1 MHLLFSDNTAWGLF
15 NFRRAII
22 RHFVEQGCRVSV
34 CAPYHEDYFRKFRH
48 MGCEPHAIDIDCHGV
63 NPLKDATLLM
73 NYLRLMRR
81 LKPDV
86 SFTYTIKPNLYAGI
100 AAQCLH
106 IPYIALVPGA
116 GQAFIRHTP
125 VTTVVRTLYKVAFRH
140 ARQVWF
146 LNSDDAELFRRER
159 LVAKD
164 RIRKMDGEGID
175 LTAFPLIKEAH
186 TQRPFTFIF
195 IGRLLMEKGIGY
207 FVEAARYVKQEYP
220 EVRFRILGMTD
231 STNKNAV
238 TLEQITTW
246 QNEGIVEYL
255 GAAADVRPY
264 LSEADCLVLPSYYR
278 EGIPRSLMEG
288 AAMGLPLITTDNTG
302 CREVVRD
309 GVNGFL
315 CKARDAVSL
324 ADAMKR
330 MIGLSAEERQ
340 QMGLRG
346 RRLMEERFDIRLI
359 IKRYDEAVRLL
370 LKK

>member
-1 MHLLFSDNTAWGLF
+1 MFSDNSAWGLF

-159 LVAKD
+159 LVAKQAQNIPKP
-164 RIRKMDGEGID
+164 RVPMHHVHAFR
-175 LTAFPLIKEAH
+175 LAFPGDPLVRVAQDILRKTAMSAIERISIKVPTA
-186 TQRPFTFIF
+186 P
-195 IGRLLMEKGIGY
+195 KG
-207 FVEAARYVKQEYP
+207 ETPATK
-220 EVRFRILGMTD
+220 
-231 STNKNAV
+231 SAV
-238 TLEQITTW
+238 
-246 QNEGIVEYL
+246 N
-255 GAAADVRPY
+255 AAADATSP
-264 LSEADCLVLPSYYR
+264 
-278 EGIPRSLMEG
+278 ME
-288 AAMGLPLITTDNTG
+288 
-302 CREVVRD
+302 
-309 GVNGFL
+309 
-315 CKARDAVSL
+315 
-324 ADAMKR
+324 
-330 MIGLSAEERQ
+330 
-340 QMGLRG
+340 
-346 RRLMEERFDIRLI
+346 
-359 IKRYDEAVRLL
+359 
-370 LKK
+370 